1 MVGGVYWK
9 NKNMNIAENEASK
22 RAIESNRQ
30 ILVWDLPIRLFHWLL
45 VILMV
50 TSFVTGKIGSIWMQ
64 YHMLSGYAVLGLL
77 VFRLVWGF
85 VGGRYARFSSFIYG
99 PSQVL
104 KYIRTMLKMD
114 APKYPGHNP
123 LGGWSVLAMLIT
135 LSVQIVTG
143 LFANDDIFT
152 EGPFYYLV
160 GKATSDWLARIHRLN
175 QEVIILV
182 IGVHIT
188 AVLFYLIIKKE
199 NLIKPMFTGR
209 KDWYDE
215 GQSSTNRLKMAVLI
229 AGLIAAVI
237 YLLLY

>member
-1 MVGGVYWK
+1 
-9 NKNMNIAENEASK
+9 
-22 RAIESNRQ
+22 
-30 ILVWDLPIRLFHWLL
+30 
-45 VILMV
+45 
-50 TSFVTGKIGSIWMQ
+50 
-64 YHMLSGYAVLGLL
+64 
-77 VFRLVWGF
+77 
-85 VGGRYARFSSFIYG
+85 
-99 PSQVL
+99 
-104 KYIRTMLKMD
+104 MD

-160 GKATSDWLARIHRLN
+160 GKATSDWLTRIHRLN

-182 IGVHIT
+182 IGVHIM